1 MYLLGVGYVGPLLRE
16 CYRDKCW
23 QILLA
28 PLRISP
34 ALRRRNSIRRR
45 YRLTELEELRIPA
58 FRAYGGFGV
67 GNRPPRPA
75 QCGEI
80 GFVPF
85 AAARKEG

>member
-16 CYRDKCW
+16 RYRDKCW

-34 ALRRRNSIRRR
+34 ARNSIHCR
-45 YRLTELEELRIPA
+45 YRLPELEELGIPA
-58 FRAYGGFGV
+58 FRAYGGFGG
-67 GNRPPRPA
+67 GNRPPRPE

-80 GFVPF
+80 GFVLF
-85 AAARKEG
+85 GAARKEG